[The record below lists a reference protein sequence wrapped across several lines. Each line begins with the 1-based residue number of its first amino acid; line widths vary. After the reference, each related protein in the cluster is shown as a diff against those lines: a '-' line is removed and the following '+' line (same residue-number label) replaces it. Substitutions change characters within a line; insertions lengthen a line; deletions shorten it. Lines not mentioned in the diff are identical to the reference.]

1 MGQLDLVVKSQSND
15 QTGHKSIS
23 YPIYDCL
30 ATRFQGDNVL
40 TNCTIL
46 NQDSCD
52 NDLVTSDEIVI
63 MTDCEDFEKTTQMQV
78 LILFAISTSVSLLNL
93 GGLLI
98 VYDKDP
104 EIDEIPNLA
113 ERQRASSG

>member
-1 MGQLDLVVKSQSND
+1 MIKR
-15 QTGHKSIS
+15 TIKAIS

-30 ATRFQGDNVL
+30 ANRFQGDNVL

-46 NQDSCD
+46 NQDSFD
-52 NDLVTSDEIVI
+52 NDLLTSDEIVL
-63 MTDCEDFEKTTQMQV
+63 MTDCDDFEKTTQMQV